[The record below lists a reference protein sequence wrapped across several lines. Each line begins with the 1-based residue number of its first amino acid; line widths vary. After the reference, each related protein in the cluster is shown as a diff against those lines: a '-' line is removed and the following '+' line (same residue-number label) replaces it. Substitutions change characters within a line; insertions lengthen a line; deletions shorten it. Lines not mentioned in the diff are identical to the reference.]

1 MCEVRRRLCRDVNGA
16 EALTDW
22 RGDGSFAVEMPTHSH
37 AANEWSAGRGR
48 GAEMI
53 AHRGASHLRIE
64 NTLAAFA
71 VALDQRA
78 DAIELDV
85 HATLD
90 GVVIV
95 HHDPVPHGV
104 HADGRSERKPIAA
117 LRYVDVA
124 TIRIAGEPI
133 PTLRDTLS
141 LIGDRATVYVEIK
154 GAAIERQVVAA
165 IRASGARCAIHSFDH
180 EAVAQLR
187 ILAPEIPR
195 GLLFERGDPGDI
207 INAMVA
213 HDARDLWAENTMIDA
228 ALVEAAHRANTR
240 LIAWT
245 VNDATLAGRLAAIGV
260 DGVCTDDV
268 PRIGG
273 AVGRY
278 YGD

>member
-1 MCEVRRRLCRDVNGA
+1 M
-16 EALTDW
+16 
-22 RGDGSFAVEMPTHSH
+22 RGDASFAVEMPTPSR
-37 AANEWSAGRGR
+37 AASDSSAGRRR

-53 AHRGASHLRIE
+53 AHRGAPHLRIE

-90 GVVIV
+90 GVVVV

-104 HADGRSERKPIAA
+104 HADGRLERAPIAA

-133 PTLRDTLS
+133 PTLRDTLA

-154 GAAIERQVVAA
+154 GAAIERQVVAT

-180 EAVAQLR
+180 EAVANVR
-187 ILAPEIPR
+187 VLAPELPR
-195 GLLFERGDPGDI
+195 GLLFERGEPGEVI
-207 INAMVA
+207 TAMLA
-213 HDARDLWAENTMIDA
+213 HDARDLWAESTMINA
-228 ALVEAAHRANTR
+228 ALVEAVHGANKR

-245 VNDATLAGRLAAIGV
+245 VNDVAVAGRLTALGI

-268 PRIGG
+268 PRIGA

-278 YGD
+278 YGN

>member
-1 MCEVRRRLCRDVNGA
+1 MCRVRRRHGRDVKGA
-16 EALTDW
+16 EALTGW
-22 RGDGSFAVEMPTHSH
+22 RGDGSFAGEMPTHSH
-37 AANEWSAGRGR
+37 APNEWSAGRR
-48 GAEMI
+48 RRAEVI

-90 GVVIV
+90 GVVLV

-104 HADGRSERKPIAA
+104 HADGRSEREPISA

-133 PTLRDTLS
+133 PTLRDTLA

-154 GAAIERQVVAA
+154 GAAIEPQVVAA
-165 IRASGARCAIHSFDH
+165 IHAGGARCAIHSFDH
-180 EAVAQLR
+180 DAVARIR
-187 ILAPEIPR
+187 ILAPDIPR
-195 GLLFERGDPGDI
+195 GLLFERGDPGDV

-213 HDARDLWAENTMIDA
+213 HDARDLWADSTMIDT
-228 ALVEAAHRANTR
+228 ALVEAAHRANKR

-245 VNDATLAGRLAAIGV
+245 VNDATLAGRLAAIGI

-273 AVGRY
+273 ALGCY